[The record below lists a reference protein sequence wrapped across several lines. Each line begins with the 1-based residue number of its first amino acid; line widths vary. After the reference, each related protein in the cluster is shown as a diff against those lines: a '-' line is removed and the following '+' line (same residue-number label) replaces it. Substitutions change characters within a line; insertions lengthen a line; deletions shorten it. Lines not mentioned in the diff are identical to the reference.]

1 MNAVADLDDHRRILL
16 NVSDLRVNYG
26 DYQAVKGVS
35 FQVARGE
42 TLALV
47 GESGCGKSTT
57 AMAIMRLLGGR
68 AELSGRVDL
77 TAWTCQGSA
86 TRPCAAC
93 AGTIFP
99 WSFRTP

>member
-47 GESGCGKSTT
+47 GESGCGKSTCVFFF
-57 AMAIMRLLGGR
+57 MMLVVFG
-68 AELSGRVDL
+68 
-77 TAWTCQGSA
+77 
-86 TRPCAAC
+86 
-93 AGTIFP
+93 
-99 WSFRTP
+99 